1 MSQMPLYSSTAD
13 MGNRT
18 RKRLPWRCTFGMVAR
33 LRMGPMASCPPRQTA
48 RTMGRVFDFAK
59 RRIAGYI
66 VFWIL
71 VLLVLGLFYGNDRP
85 AQAGALFVLGFAFIG
100 SLLYTRPLKRKQRT
114 RRAAREAARRIQ
126 PAQAIQI
133 GRASC

>member
-48 RTMGRVFDFAK
+48 RTMGRVFLFAVRGAQGALLAFPAMLLLVLEPREQT
-59 RRIAGYI
+59 RRRAERPE
-66 VFWIL
+66 L
-71 VLLVLGLFYGNDRP
+71 EHDLAVLLVLRF
-85 AQAGALFVLGFAFIG
+85 Q
-100 SLLYTRPLKRKQRT
+100 
-114 RRAAREAARRIQ
+114 
-126 PAQAIQI
+126 
-133 GRASC
+133 

>member
-59 RRIAGYI
+59 RRIEGYI

-71 VLLVLGLFYGNDRP
+71 VLLVLGLFYGNYWH
-85 AQAGALFVLGFAFIG
+85 AQSGAVFCVCLAVHSYLFD
-100 SLLYTRPLKRKQRT
+100 
-114 RRAAREAARRIQ
+114 
-126 PAQAIQI
+126 
-133 GRASC
+133 

>member
-1 MSQMPLYSSTAD
+1 MSQMPLYSSKAD

-18 RKRLPWRCTFGMVAR
+18 RKRLPWRCNFGMVAR

-48 RTMGRVFDFAK
+48 RPMGRVFDFAK

-71 VLLVLGLFYGNDRP
+71 VLLVLGLFEGNDGP
-85 AQAGALFVLGFAFIG
+85 AQAGALFVLGLRVTG
-100 SLLYTRPLKRKQRT
+100 SL
-114 RRAAREAARRIQ
+114 
-126 PAQAIQI
+126 
-133 GRASC
+133 